1 MQSIGPECNE
11 LKKTYEACFNQW
23 FSEKFLKGVKEDS
36 CAPIFKG
43 KMGNVVSCF
52 RPLYNDDFL
61 AFFFVSSKKYFFLII
76 FITMSLFPCSPST
89 PIFSVSRMR
98 EKGFERKR
106 HGAA

>member
-43 KMGNVVSCF
+43 KTRIVYG
-52 RPLYNDDFL
+52 
-61 AFFFVSSKKYFFLII
+61 
-76 FITMSLFPCSPST
+76 
-89 PIFSVSRMR
+89 
-98 EKGFERKR
+98 
-106 HGAA
+106 